1 MLVPASG
8 FTRLAVEAEADDALA
23 ERDPVA
29 AAVNLFD
36 RGTYFQCNF
45 EPDTAVESAPCQVL
59 MSVKAA
65 RPGSQVCEAARGLT
79 DTSRTGLLVLGKAGL
94 GTKFHVDRTEAENVA
109 FSVIDKPKVYRDPY
123 SLMCCACTCFKVG
136 ALTMHTAFNLADCNF
151 ASSILPLLPNVHD
164 CKMQSFNA
172 QYFNDAFT
180 GEVKGNK
187 TWEPGSV
194 CACKVVVCA
203 PTCGTKIC

>member
-8 FTRLAVEAEADDALA
+8 FTRPAVEAEADKALV

-79 DTSRTGLLVLGKAGL
+79 DTSRTGLLMLGKAGL
-94 GTKFHVDRTEAENVA
+94 GTKFHVDRTQAENVA
-109 FSVIDKPKVYRDPY
+109 FSVVDKPKVYRDPY

-136 ALTMHTAFNLADCNF
+136 SLTMHTAFNLADCDLASF
-151 ASSILPLLPNVHD
+151 ATCSR

-172 QYFNDAFT
+172 QCFNDVFT

-187 TWEPGSV
+187 TWEPASF

-203 PTCGTKIC
+203 PSCGTKIC